1 VSGPALSALR
11 PALRGAVED
20 ALAGVRLSDAQA
32 LALADARGAEHPAL
46 WAAAAALRDRGRP
59 AVVTYSR
66 KVFIPLTN
74 LCRDVCSYCTFAR
87 EEGDARAHT
96 MSPDE
101 VLAVAEAGRRRGCKE
116 ALFTLGDRPEVRY
129 EGHRRALRR
138 FGHASTHSYLVAM
151 CRLVLEETGLLP
163 HPNAGILSRRE
174 LAELREVSA
183 SQGMMLESVAERLC
197 GPGGPHEGAPDKRPA
212 TRIQMIR
219 RAGELRIPFTSGI
232 LIGIGETPR
241 ERVEALLALRE
252 LHERHGH
259 IQEVIVQNFRAKPD
273 TPMAGAGEP
282 GLLELMS
289 ACAIARLVLGPAM
302 SVQAPPNLSADY
314 GPLLLA
320 GINDWGGVS
329 PLTPDFVNPE
339 APWPELGRLE
349 RLCADAGYTLRE
361 RLTIYPEYVADDGFL
376 DPGMRERVRAMADAA
391 GLARDEAPRPLAGVA
406 A

>member
-163 HPNAGILSRRE
+163 HPNAGILGRRE